1 MKAVILEEALS
12 ALFIYAVERGFV
24 LDALWRTMAAVQ
36 QQAVDRLLQTER
48 LSQQVGLLSSAP
60 AAGLQLWAS
69 ACFPQLKRGLGLFAR
84 LVFFDS
90 LNKTVGFWA
99 GRCYIRCSVRGGSDG
114 LVGRA
119 GSEEAG
125 HHHGL
130 PVTCGA
136 LSGSLSSQ
144 LLPICQRVALQ
155 YFCAL

>member
-1 MKAVILEEALS
+1 M
-12 ALFIYAVERGFV
+12 
-24 LDALWRTMAAVQ
+24 
-36 QQAVDRLLQTER
+36 
-48 LSQQVGLLSSAP
+48 
-60 AAGLQLWAS
+60 
-69 ACFPQLKRGLGLFAR
+69 
-84 LVFFDS
+84 
-90 LNKTVGFWA
+90 
-99 GRCYIRCSVRGGSDG
+99 RGGSDG

-125 HHHGL
+125 YHHGL